1 MTMLAHNATLAAPF
15 GASLAAALLILL
27 SRL

>member
-1 MTMLAHNATLAAPF
+1 MLAHNATLAAPF